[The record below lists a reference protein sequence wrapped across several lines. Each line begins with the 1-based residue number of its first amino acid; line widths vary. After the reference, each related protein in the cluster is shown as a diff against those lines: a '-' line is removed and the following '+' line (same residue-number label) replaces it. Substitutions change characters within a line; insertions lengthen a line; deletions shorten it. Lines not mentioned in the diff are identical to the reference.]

1 MICLLNELGDPLLG
15 VKLLVLHLLSSL
27 YLLSKLILAHHAI
40 LCLDLAPLCVS
51 IIVVRHALILL
62 LCLFDPQ
69 FVLDLLVEILKGL
82 LLLPTLVVLLRLV
95 QVWYGGGAVALG
107 AKLALVLGV
116 LRYQLVG

>member
-27 YLLSKLILAHHAI
+27 HLLSKLVLAHHAI
-40 LCLDLAPLCVS
+40 LCLDLALLCVS

-62 LCLFDPQ
+62 LSLFDPQ